1 MKPLLSTCRPKR
13 YPEALSFSIPFLKSI
28 SAMAAATAAAITPGY
43 MIKFRKHTVDILFII
58 MNAFNELSARTGK
71 GIFLFHGNQL
81 IQAQQAV
88 VAQTAI
94 KCFAQENPGFVAD
107 RNLRTGA
114 GADILPVAGK

>member
-1 MKPLLSTCRPKR
+1 
-13 YPEALSFSIPFLKSI
+13 
-28 SAMAAATAAAITPGY
+28 